1 MDFIYFYLL
10 ILIHPY
16 LALWWM
22 SFEQAGRKKWEA
34 LVPGYNYFIAF
45 KFILN
50 KPFWSL
56 LLIFPGVHL
65 VMLAVLNLSY
75 IRRFGRFTFLDT
87 LQGIFF
93 PYVITYQIATYKDQI
108 LPETDW
114 SNPKEVEKRAMG
126 DHLALFFA
134 LPIIGHALA
143 YIIGFFSKSKPGS
156 KTRVKEWGDSLW
168 FALIAA
174 GIIRTYVFEP
184 FQIPTGSMEK
194 TLVVGDFLFVNKLA
208 YGCKVPITPLSYPLV
223 HNTVPWINI
232 KSYTTIEKGSYTRL
246 PGFGKVQRNDV
257 VVFNYPS
264 GDTAVY
270 DPRMPDGLMG
280 HDYHG
285 IVITE
290 AFLLCQ
296 EDPEVNALFQN
307 VSSNKSNIDSIR
319 YEFYC
324 EHFLNNIDKYKNQAR
339 KLLSDDKIAH
349 QGGELIEHYGLIH
362 RPVDK
367 RENYIKRCVGIP
379 KDWIEIR
386 KSILYVNN
394 KKAFVPKHQNLQY
407 EVTGIFPDDDEMKE
421 FGLEVERLDYEQD
434 NTNSSKW
441 IMNLTLDQLN
451 KLKAKHKKATFKIKL
466 SPQYSDS
473 MATPRPSQRFENLL
487 YFPKDPDINN
497 TVSDFTKFQ
506 VPYKGQV
513 IDFNKQDIAWY
524 RRIISAYEG
533 HDLKEKKDGIYI
545 DGKKTNRY
553 TIEMDYYWLMG
564 DNRYNSAD
572 SRVWGFVPED
582 HVVGRASLV
591 WFSKSPYM
599 GIRWDRIFKRIK

>member
-1 MDFIYFYLL
+1 
-10 ILIHPY
+10 
-16 LALWWM
+16 
-22 SFEQAGRKKWEA
+22 
-34 LVPGYNYFIAF
+34 
-45 KFILN
+45 
-50 KPFWSL
+50 
-56 LLIFPGVHL
+56 
-65 VMLAVLNLSY
+65 
-75 IRRFGRFTFLDT
+75 
-87 LQGIFF
+87 
-93 PYVITYQIATYKDQI
+93 
-108 LPETDW
+108 
-114 SNPKEVEKRAMG
+114 
-126 DHLALFFA
+126 
-134 LPIIGHALA
+134 
-143 YIIGFFSKSKPGS
+143 
-156 KTRVKEWGDSLW
+156 
-168 FALIAA
+168 
-174 GIIRTYVFEP
+174 
-184 FQIPTGSMEK
+184 
-194 TLVVGDFLFVNKLA
+194 
-208 YGCKVPITPLSYPLV
+208 
-223 HNTVPWINI
+223 
-232 KSYTTIEKGSYTRL
+232 
-246 PGFGKVQRNDV
+246 
-257 VVFNYPS
+257 
-264 GDTAVY
+264 
-270 DPRMPDGLMG
+270 MG

-307 VSSNKSNIDSIR
+307 ASSNKTNIDSIR

-339 KLLSDDKIAH
+339 KLLSEDKIAH
-349 QGGELIEHYGLIH
+349 QGGKLIEHYGLIH

-386 KSILYVNN
+386 ESILYVND

-473 MATPRPSQRFENLL
+473 MASPSPSQRFENLL

-545 DGKKTNRY
+545 DGKKTNSY

-599 GIRWDRIFKRIK
+599 GIRWNRIFKRIK